1 MPDKCTE
8 PCADLTRLEKELDKF
23 QGQNSDTHR
32 EIFKRL
38 NELERA
44 EAAQEQ
50 HFSTVNEKLDKL
62 IEWQGQACQTVGEY
76 CGKSGLGR
84 MRRGHRVSA
93 GEGWI
98 VSFVLYADKD
108 NGAGRMRHE

>member
-62 IEWQGQACQTVGEY
+62 IEWQEAQRDEPARRWESIVEKAVWAVCAAVIAFL
-76 CGKSGLGR
+76 LGR
-84 MRRGHRVSA
+84 VG
-93 GEGWI
+93 
-98 VSFVLYADKD
+98 L
-108 NGAGRMRHE
+108 

>member
-32 EIFKRL
+32 EIFRRL
-38 NELERA
+38 NDLERA

-62 IEWQGQACQTVGEY
+62 IEWQEAQREKPAKRWEGLVDKLIWAVAGAVVAFLLARVG
-76 CGKSGLGR
+76 L
-84 MRRGHRVSA
+84 
-93 GEGWI
+93 
-98 VSFVLYADKD
+98 
-108 NGAGRMRHE
+108 